1 MRRSISGAVCYW
13 IMRRSLWL
21 RIVLHPALV
30 LARQAVVRQA
40 LASDD
45 GMLRLLQLLA
55 DVEQHRG
62 RR

>member
-1 MRRSISGAVCYW
+1 MSRSISGAVCYW
-13 IMRRSLWL
+13 IMGRPMWL
-21 RIVLHPALV
+21 RIVLYPALV
-30 LARQAVVRQA
+30 LARKAVVRQA

-45 GMLRLLQLLA
+45 GMMRLLQLLA